1 MATTAASGGEI
12 SIAVEIT
19 EHAEAAGDVVPPRE
33 SSDEVPQSERRE
45 QQQRVISSADM
56 VRRKLKRLNMI
67 VLCIALLEWAG
78 NAIGTLAFLWAT
90 VVLLGGF
97 SSFLTRT
104 DFWFATV
111 MIFME
116 GSRVFIRNDAS
127 INQWLFGSTSA
138 FRWENFSFPHMS
150 VPPKF
155 GNLIAVVIGVGFSF
169 APLEFHPQ
177 IAAGILKVALL
188 FIISQLLARLRQSW
202 FATITLLLLF
212 AAACCIAF
220 IYVVFKI
227 VPENTS
233 GHWSKAELNYL
244 KLMGLFFASING
256 SAILALL
263 IAIRMPR
270 MRKPVPLLCFKVI
283 IAFGL
288 ACLPFLQVKLAS
300 HYRYFSIAVAI
311 VLLILGNDQ
320 GYWAKDYSSPET
332 SERNNSS
339 PRASEQNNNSSET
352 SEWLWGEETL
362 EEQINN
368 SSCGLLLQ
376 ILETILPILFLW
388 SVMFPLP
395 GISLKISFYMLFSV
409 ITAVLIANLQIPVA
423 FLQVLLSILRIRSLL
438 GHHHHHDYHPLPPDA
453 SPNLVPSI
461 VVFFML
467 ELCQGLSYI
476 VAVILG
482 LTSLLHRRSFVCDLK
497 FKEEWG
503 AKAVNL
509 YHRQAYQARTERGLF
524 PLERHTPSF
533 TSFAI
538 ESLGSTSSE
547 VQVIGLRVLH
557 NFLERWDCESKT
569 ELIAEII
576 YTHKKAVPS
585 LIDMLGSTVARH
597 QHMRLLAATITNELS
612 SSLKISDYPGM
623 LKMVSSLLD
632 ADKTQDS
639 MPNHVSENDGG
650 DDTERQLFEKTI
662 FMRRILFYTLGLSI
676 LEKLSCD
683 HDNCTEIAKDAT
695 NIITKI
701 IGLISYLTEEEN
713 SGESETQQKIIVC
726 DSALKFVRRLTIK
739 GRKIGVKFRQV
750 LSENPFLLNTLD
762 CIIDLEDCQPELWE
776 TVIDI
781 IAKLALDEAARQDI
795 GCTQSIIH
803 KLIHAFLRP
812 DDVNSSSNNDS
823 SLQMTAGEALVNLT
837 IMSTD
842 NCWAILTVEPGHNLI
857 ENLTSM
863 LENECYR
870 CVAANLL
877 HNLCANSRDK
887 LVDLGANVHL
897 ESALTKVMQI
907 IRADEGKQL
916 EAALCVASQIG
927 HVIPEYFAQM
937 LESETDATAAE
948 LVKKLVDTLKSN
960 REPCLE
966 YPRLRRVLVEVVIAI
981 VELCPRYK
989 VIFREKGVKEALD
1002 MVKGT
1007 PSRLEKYRVFL
1018 DGEGLVAESITMRD
1032 LVDNAKKLIHRA
1044 APTPG
1049 VQPGDHA

>member
-1 MATTAASGGEI
+1 MATTAPNGGEI

-19 EHAEAAGDVVPPRE
+19 EHAEAAGDMVPPRE

-300 HYRYFSIAVAI
+300 YYRYFSIAVAI

-482 LTSLLHRRSFVCDLK
+482 LTSLLHRRSFVCDLE

-533 TSFAI
+533 TCFAI
-538 ESLGSTSSE
+538 ESLGSTS
-547 VQVIGLRVLH
+547 
-557 NFLERWDCESKT
+557 T

-597 QHMRLLAATITNELS
+597 QLMRLLATTITNELS
-612 SSLKISDYPGM
+612 GSLKISDYPGM
-623 LKMVSSLLD
+623 LRMVSSLLD

-650 DDTERQLFEKTI
+650 DDIEHQLFEKII
-662 FMRRILFYTLGLSI
+662 FMRRILLYTLGLSI
-676 LEKLSCD
+676 LEKLSYD
-683 HDNCTEIAKDAT
+683 PDNCAEITKDAT
-695 NIITKI
+695 NIVTKI
-701 IGLISYLTEEEN
+701 VGLTSYLTEEEN

-726 DSALKFVRRLTIK
+726 DSALKFVRRLAIK
-739 GRKIGVKFRQV
+739 GRKIGAKFRQD

-762 CIIDLEDCQPELWE
+762 RIIDLEDCQPELWE

-795 GCTQSIIH
+795 GNTQSIIH
-803 KLIHAFLRP
+803 KLMHAFVKP
-812 DDVNSSSNNDS
+812 DDVNSSSNNDN

-897 ESALTKVMQI
+897 KSALTKVMQI

-966 YPRLRRVLVEVVIAI
+966 YPRLKRVLVEVVIAI
-981 VELCPRYK
+981 VDLCPRYTN
-989 VIFREKGVKEALD
+989 IFREKGVKDALD
-1002 MVKGT
+1002 IVKGT
-1007 PSRLEKYRVFL
+1007 PSRFEKYRVFL

-1032 LVDNAKKLIHRA
+1032 LVDKAKRLIHGA

-1049 VQPGDHA
+1049 VQPRDHA

>member
-1 MATTAASGGEI
+1 
-12 SIAVEIT
+12 
-19 EHAEAAGDVVPPRE
+19 
-33 SSDEVPQSERRE
+33 
-45 QQQRVISSADM
+45 
-56 VRRKLKRLNMI
+56 
-67 VLCIALLEWAG
+67 
-78 NAIGTLAFLWAT
+78 
-90 VVLLGGF
+90 
-97 SSFLTRT
+97 
-104 DFWFATV
+104 

-138 FRWENFSFPHMS
+138 FRWENFSFPRMS
-150 VPPKF
+150 ILPPKLW
-155 GNLIAVVIGVGFSF
+155 NLIAVIIGIGVSL

-188 FIISQLLARLRQSW
+188 VIISQLLARLRQGW
-202 FATITLLLLF
+202 FATVALFLLF
-212 AAACCIAF
+212 GAACCVTV
-220 IYVVFKI
+220 IYVMFKL
-227 VPENTS
+227 VPDNT
-233 GHWSKAELNYL
+233 GNWSKDELHYL
-244 KLMGLFFASING
+244 KLGGLFFGSTYG

-263 IAIRMPR
+263 IALRMPR
-270 MRKPVPLLCFKVI
+270 LKFMRKPVPLLCFKVI
-283 IAFGL
+283 IALGL

-300 HYRYFSIAVAI
+300 YYRYFSIAVAI
-311 VLLILGNDQ
+311 VLLILGNQ
-320 GYWAKDYSSPET
+320 NWAKDYSSSET

-339 PRASEQNNNSSET
+339 PDI
-352 SEWLWGEETL
+352 WGEETL
-362 EEQINN
+362 EEQNN

-376 ILETILPILFLW
+376 ILETILPILFFW

-409 ITAVLIANLQIPVA
+409 IAAVLIANLQIPVA
-423 FLQVLLSILRIRSLL
+423 FLQVLLSILRLCNLL
-438 GHHHHHDYHPLPPDA
+438 GHHHHPDYHPLQPDA

-461 VVFFML
+461 VIFFML
-467 ELCQGLSYI
+467 QICQGSSYV

-482 LTSLLHRRSFVCDLK
+482 LISFFQRRSLVHELE

-524 PLERHTPSF
+524 PSERHTPSL

-538 ESLGSTSSE
+538 ESLGSSSSE
-547 VQVIGLRVLH
+547 VQVVGLRVLD
-557 NFLERWDCESKT
+557 NFLDRWDSESKK

-576 YTHKKAVPS
+576 YIHKKAVPS
-585 LIDMLGSTVARH
+585 LIDMIGSTVERH
-597 QHMRLLAATITNELS
+597 QGIRLLAAKITDELS
-612 SSLKISDYPGM
+612 GSLKISEYPGM
-623 LKMVSSLLD
+623 LKLISSLLD
-632 ADKTQDS
+632 VEKRQDS
-639 MPNHVSENDGG
+639 MPNHVSANNEGNDI
-650 DDTERQLFEKTI
+650 EHQL
-662 FMRRILFYTLGLSI
+662 FMRRILFYSLGLSI
-676 LEKLSCD
+676 LDKLSCD
-683 HDNCTEIAKDAT
+683 PDNNAEIAKDAT
-695 NIITKI
+695 NIVMKI
-701 IGLISYLTEEEN
+701 IGLISYLTDDEN
-713 SGESETQQKIIVC
+713 RGESETQHKIIVY

-739 GRKIGVKFRQV
+739 GRKIGAMFRQV
-750 LSENPFLLNTLD
+750 LSEDPFLLHTLD
-762 CIIDLEDCQPELWE
+762 RIMDLEDSQPELRE

-795 GCTQSIIH
+795 GSTQSIIH
-803 KLIHAFLRP
+803 KLIHAFLWP
-812 DDVNSSSNNDS
+812 DDVISSSNNDN

-842 NCWAILTVEPGHNLI
+842 NCWAILTVELGHYLI
-857 ENLTSM
+857 ENLASM

-870 CVAANLL
+870 CVAANIL
-877 HNLCANSRDK
+877 HNLCANSIDK
-887 LVDLGANVHL
+887 LIDLGANVHL

-966 YPRLRRVLVEVVIAI
+966 FPRLRRVLVELIIAI
-981 VELCPRYK
+981 VDLCPRYTN
-989 VIFREKGVKEALD
+989 IFREKGVKDALD

-1007 PSRLEKYRVFL
+1007 PSIFEKYRVFL

-1032 LVDNAKKLIHRA
+1032 LVDKAKRLIHGV